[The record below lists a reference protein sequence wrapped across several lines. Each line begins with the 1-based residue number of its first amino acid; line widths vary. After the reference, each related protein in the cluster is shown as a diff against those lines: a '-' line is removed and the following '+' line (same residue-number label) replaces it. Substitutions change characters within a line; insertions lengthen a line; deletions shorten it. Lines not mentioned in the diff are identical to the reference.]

1 MAADETTETERIERA
16 LEGVN
21 AGYIAEM
28 QEQWLRD
35 PASVDPEWRALF
47 EPAIAPPAAQ
57 GNGTQQASSSE
68 GLTALPA
75 GATLLRGPAARL
87 ARNMTASLA
96 VPTATSF
103 RDVDVTILEARRREL
118 LERLAPQRVSF
129 THLIGFALVRAA
141 AEQPGMNAS
150 YLEADGAAYRVDPGG
165 VHLGLAV
172 DVERPDGGRFLVVP
186 VIRSAETLDFAAFH
200 ARYEELVAK
209 ARSNQ
214 LSPDDMAGA
223 TITLTNPGTLGTTA
237 SVARLMPGQGAI
249 IATGAI
255 RASGGS
261 RVMTIS
267 STYDHRVIQGAESGA
282 FLGRVDAL
290 APGRRRLLRVA
301 RPEPGHP
308 GSSGTPVLV
317 RSDQRH
323 GPPQRGDRHG
333 PGARVSVLWAPRRAP
348 RPARVANR
356 SATPPSTRS
365 RWS

>member
-47 EPAIAPPAAQ
+47 EPAIAPPAAEAAQ
-57 GNGTQQASSSE
+57 SEPTQ
-68 GLTALPA
+68 LPA

-103 RDVDVTILEARRREL
+103 RDVDVAVLEARRREL
-118 LERLAPQRVSF
+118 LAQMAPSRVSF

-150 YLEADGAAYRVDPGG
+150 YLETDGSAYRIDSGG
-165 VHLGLAV
+165 VQLGLAV
-172 DVERPDGGRFLVVP
+172 DVERPDGGHFLVVP
-186 VIRSAETLDFAAFH
+186 VIRSAERLDFAAFH

-209 ARSNQ
+209 ARANQ

-255 RASGGS
+255 RSTGAS

-290 APGRRRLLRVA
+290 LQGADGFYEWVGLGASPAPVKMC
-301 RPEPGHP
+301 EVEYT
-308 GSSGTPVLV
+308 GT
-317 RSDQRH
+317 
-323 GPPQRGDRHG
+323 
-333 PGARVSVLWAPRRAP
+333 RA
-348 RPARVANR
+348 A
-356 SATPPSTRS
+356 
-365 RWS
+365 